1 MTLQL
6 ELEPKLAHQLEKLA
20 TQQHNT
26 PEEFILELL
35 RREVEPKR
43 IPSWVGMAN
52 SGRSDLGSSTE
63 ELVFESLYDAW
74 RDVIGSV
81 EGNNAR
87 TRQIP

>member
-20 TQQHNT
+20 MQQRNT
-26 PEEFILELL
+26 PEEFILDLL
-35 RREVEPKR
+35 RREIEPKK
-43 IPSWVGMAN
+43 IPAWVGMAN

-74 RDVIGSV
+74 RDIIGSV

-87 TRQIP
+87 TR